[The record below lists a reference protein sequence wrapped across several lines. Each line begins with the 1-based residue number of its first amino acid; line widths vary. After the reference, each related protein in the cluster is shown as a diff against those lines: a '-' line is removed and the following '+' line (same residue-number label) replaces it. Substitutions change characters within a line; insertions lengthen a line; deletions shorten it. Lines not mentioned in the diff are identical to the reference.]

1 MKKKTSLLL
10 FLLFFLMLPVSAAA
24 SDTSKETV
32 PTPDEQLEA
41 RPENCSM
48 GFNIPDRHGDKVV
61 DTLQNNPQ
69 FDWPWKYIN
78 DEVHRLYGYYT
89 SMGCDDVI
97 CRDPAHTH
105 WCPSGLEFL
114 TSTLFRTHIILSYF
128 PCNTKS
134 SAADAIR

>member
-24 SDTSKETV
+24 SHTGKETV

-105 WCPSGLEFL
+105 WCPKDICQDRSHGHSDEE
-114 TSTLFRTHIILSYF
+114 YAM
-128 PCNTKS
+128 
-134 SAADAIR
+134 AANYNPTCTCHKR